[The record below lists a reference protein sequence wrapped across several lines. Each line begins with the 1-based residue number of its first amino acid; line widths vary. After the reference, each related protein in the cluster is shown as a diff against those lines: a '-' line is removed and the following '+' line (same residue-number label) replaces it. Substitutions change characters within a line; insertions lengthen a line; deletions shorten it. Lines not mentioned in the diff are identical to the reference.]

1 MKLRQYMNIFSK
13 GIGFATMRRIA
24 KFSLC
29 VMAAALLAAG
39 CGKKESGETASSEET
54 TAQVQEET
62 PKGTVTLGE
71 YKGLEITNIS
81 TEVSDE
87 QVDAQIEFVL
97 STNPEMIEITDR
109 SAQEGDVVNIDF
121 VGMKDGEAFEGGTA
135 EGYDL
140 ELGSGSFIDGFEDG
154 LIGAEIGDELSLN
167 LTFPEN
173 YGNAEL
179 AGQPVVFDVTV
190 NKIQEKKDAE
200 LTDEFVKKISDTS
213 KTVEEYRSEIRKN
226 LEDSA
231 KQNAEIQMQ
240 NEAIEQVLASS
251 TFEGLDEEVD
261 GEFQIQ
267 MAEMTQAL
275 EQSNMTLADYVT
287 MYGTDEDSFK
297 EYMRS
302 DIKARIQVSLL
313 AEAIVKEENLVI
325 DDDARM
331 KVAKAYGLDSP
342 ADLVEAYG
350 QEAVDEAARNVAVM
364 DFLLQNANLVEAE
377 PTESE
382 TQSESAEETTG
393 QN

>member
-1 MKLRQYMNIFSK
+1 
-13 GIGFATMRRIA
+13 MRRIA

>member
-1 MKLRQYMNIFSK
+1 
-13 GIGFATMRRIA
+13 MRRIA

-71 YKGLEITNIS
+71 YKGLEITDIS

-302 DIKARIQVSLL
+302 DIKARIQVSLI

-331 KVAKAYGLDSP
+331 KVAKVYGLDSP
-342 ADLVEAYG
+342 AELVEAYG

>member
-1 MKLRQYMNIFSK
+1 
-13 GIGFATMRRIA
+13 MRRIA

-71 YKGLEITNIS
+71 YKGLEITDIS

-240 NEAIEQVLASS
+240 NEAIEQVLAFS

-302 DIKARIQVSLL
+302 DIKARIQVSLI

-331 KVAKAYGLDSP
+331 KVAKVYGLDSP
-342 ADLVEAYG
+342 AELVEAYG

>member
-1 MKLRQYMNIFSK
+1 M
-13 GIGFATMRRIA
+13 
-24 KFSLC
+24 
-29 VMAAALLAAG
+29 
-39 CGKKESGETASSEET
+39 
-54 TAQVQEET
+54 
-62 PKGTVTLGE
+62 
-71 YKGLEITNIS
+71 
-81 TEVSDE
+81 
-87 QVDAQIEFVL
+87 
-97 STNPEMIEITDR
+97 
-109 SAQEGDVVNIDF
+109 
-121 VGMKDGEAFEGGTA
+121 
-135 EGYDL
+135 
-140 ELGSGSFIDGFEDG
+140 
-154 LIGAEIGDELSLN
+154 
-167 LTFPEN
+167 
-173 YGNAEL
+173 
-179 AGQPVVFDVTV
+179 
-190 NKIQEKKDAE
+190 
-200 LTDEFVKKISDTS
+200 
-213 KTVEEYRSEIRKN
+213 
-226 LEDSA
+226 
-231 KQNAEIQMQ
+231 
-240 NEAIEQVLASS
+240 
-251 TFEGLDEEVD
+251 D